1 MAHVDNYWNNFCTLS
16 VIINFAPPMLLS
28 FSVENFRSIKKRN
41 TLTMSAASI
50 KDFPQAVYSI
60 YSNQNPRILKTACL
74 IGANAVGKSNLLKA
88 IDAFSSLITG
98 KVELNQ
104 VAIPF
109 KLVGGYSEKP
119 IHFEMVFLVDNQKFK
134 YGVSI
139 LNNRVH
145 EEYLYSSISSK
156 EENIFLRSSNSFAF
170 GNKIRKDLGGKLTLL
185 SEMTRTDNLFLS
197 VLSKYNYGLAIEL
210 EQWFSKVLFFRDSE
224 VENWIQFTA
233 RLMAADSWAQNAIN
247 NFIKQTDVGIDQL
260 VERKSTSFR
269 ESNYSIGFLNL
280 IESLSSREL
289 EIDSVH
295 RRHSADLL
303 SYEKSDEIFNLIMD
317 ESSGTIKL
325 VSLIGPILFAIK
337 NRYLLLIDELDSR
350 LHSILLK
357 HLYEFFL
364 NNSHAVVASQV
375 VFTMHNSFLLKKS
388 MRRDQIILFE
398 KDQCGG
404 TSFQSLHQKNPKV
417 RNDASIEKDYLEGKY
432 SAIPRIGGQ
441 LDLEF

>member
-1 MAHVDNYWNNFCTLS
+1 
-16 VIINFAPPMLLS
+16 
-28 FSVENFRSIKKRN
+28 
-41 TLTMSAASI
+41 MSAASI
-50 KDFPQAVYSI
+50 KDFPQAVYSV
-60 YSNQNPRILKTACL
+60 YSTQNPRILKTACL

-98 KVELNQ
+98 KAELNQ
-104 VAIPF
+104 VAVPF

-119 IHFEMVFLVDNQKFK
+119 IHFEIVFLLDNQRFR

-139 LNNRVH
+139 LSNRIH
-145 EEYLYSSISSK
+145 EEYLYLSFSSK
-156 EENIFLRSSNSFAF
+156 EESVFLRSSNSFVF
-170 GNKIRKDLGGKLTLL
+170 GNKIKKDLGGKLALL
-185 SEMTRTDNLFLS
+185 SEMTRNDNLFLS
-197 VLSKYNYGLAIEL
+197 VLSKYNYGLAIEI
-210 EQWFSKVLFFRDSE
+210 EHWFSRVLFFRDSE

-233 RLMAADSWAQNAIN
+233 RLMAEDSWIHNAIN
-247 NFIKQTDVGIDQL
+247 NFIKQTDIGIDQL

-269 ESNYSIGFLNL
+269 ESNFSISFLNL

-295 RRHSADLL
+295 RRYSADLL
-303 SYEKSDEIFNLIMD
+303 SFEKSNEIFNLILD

-325 VSLIGPILFAIK
+325 VSLIGPLLYAIK
-337 NRYLLLIDELDSR
+337 NRYVLLVDELDSR

-357 HLYEFFL
+357 HLYDFFA
-364 NNSHAVVASQV
+364 NNSHAVVGSQI
-375 VFTMHNSFLLKKS
+375 VFTMHNAFLLKKS
-388 MRRDQIILFE
+388 LRRDQIILFE
-398 KDQCGG
+398 KDQFGG

-432 SAIPRIGGQ
+432 SAIPRIGEQ